1 MFQPVSLFVG
11 LRYAKAAKGNAFI
24 SFISFFSIAGIALGL
39 MSLITVSSVMNGFE
53 QSLKSAMLDLIP
65 HVQLKTHNAAN
76 ADTEKLL
83 KQLNSH
89 PLVERVQPYITSDVI
104 LQTNQEL
111 MGVRLQGL
119 FSGYDNAVS
128 KHIELGHLKTI
139 DKQKY
144 QLVISRYLAN
154 KLGVGVGDKLRV
166 MLPEVTS
173 YTPLGRVPMQRLFTV
188 AALYN
193 SKSEADMHLAFADG
207 KSLMRLMRR
216 NDTHAFDIS
225 ITLKDAFALQ
235 PFYTATAS
243 SYADYEKDDWQT
255 QQGALFA
262 AVAME
267 KRVMSMLL
275 GLIVIVA
282 VFNILSA
289 LSMMVREK
297 QGEVA
302 ILQTLGFTPTMIARV
317 FMVQGLY
324 NGLVGTIIGTAL
336 GLIVASNINII
347 LDSLGLS
354 LLGGAKLPVLFS
366 PFGLASM
373 AIASIAMSFVATL
386 YPAKKAA
393 NVLPAEVLRYE

>member
-65 HVQLKTHNAAN
+65 HVQLKTHNAAK

-83 KQLNSH
+83 EQLNSH

-128 KHIELGHLKTI
+128 KHVELGSLA
-139 DKQKY
+139 DVVEQKY
-144 QLVISRYLAN
+144 QLAISRYLAN
-154 KLGVGVGDKLRV
+154 KLGVGIGDKLRV
-166 MLPEVTS
+166 ILPEVTS

-188 AALYN
+188 SALYS

-207 KSLMRLMRR
+207 NSLMRLMRR
-216 NDTHAFDIS
+216 TGEHSFDLS

-235 PFYTATAS
+235 PFYEATVDMYS
-243 SYADYEKDDWQT
+243 HYERDDWQT
-255 QQGALFA
+255 QQGALFS

-302 ILQTLGFTPTMIARV
+302 ILQTLGFTPNMIARV

-324 NGLVGTIIGTAL
+324 NGLVGTAIGTIL
-336 GLIVASNINII
+336 GLVVANNINAI
-347 LDSLGLS
+347 LNALGLS
-354 LLGGAKLPVLFS
+354 LLGGAELPVLFS
-366 PFGLASM
+366 PLGLASM
-373 AIASIAMSFVATL
+373 AIASVAMSFVATL

>member
-65 HVQLKTHNAAN
+65 HVQLKADNAENAQIEQVLSRLNTHAM
-76 ADTEKLL
+76 
-83 KQLNSH
+83 
-89 PLVERVQPYITSDVI
+89 VERAQPYITSDVI

-128 KHIELGHLKTI
+128 KHIELGKLQTL
-139 DKQKY
+139 DKKKY
-144 QLVISRYLAN
+144 QLVLSRYLAN
-154 KLGVGVGDKLRV
+154 KLGIGVGDKVRV
-166 MLPEVTS
+166 ILPEVTS

-193 SKSEADMHLAFADG
+193 SKSEADMHLAFSDG
-207 KSLMRLMRR
+207 KSLRRLMRR
-216 NDTHAFDIS
+216 ADNSDMDIS
-225 ITLKDAFALQ
+225 ITLKDAFALV
-235 PFYTATAS
+235 PFYAS
-243 SYADYEKDDWQT
+243 VTDLLSRYEKDDWQT

-302 ILQTLGFTPTMIARV
+302 ILQTLGFTPNMIGRV

-324 NGLVGTIIGTAL
+324 NGLVGTVIGLIL
-336 GLIVASNINII
+336 GLIVASNINEV
-347 LDSLGLS
+347 LDILGLS

-366 PFGLASM
+366 PIGLISM
-373 AIASIAMSFVATL
+373 ATASIAMSFIATL

>member
-65 HVQLKTHNAAN
+65 HVQLKTQNATKAE
-76 ADTEKLL
+76 TEKLL
-83 KQLNSH
+83 KSFDSH

-111 MGVRLQGL
+111 MGVRLQGV

-128 KHIELGHLKTI
+128 KHVEFGDLESIKTR
-139 DKQKY
+139 KY

-166 MLPEVTS
+166 ILPEITS

-193 SKSEADMHLAFADG
+193 SQSEADTHLAFADG

-216 NDTHAFDIS
+216 SDSHSFDIS

-235 PFYTATAS
+235 PFYTATAR
-243 SYADYEKDDWQT
+243 AHQNYEKDDWQT

-267 KRVMSMLL
+267 KRVMSILL
-275 GLIVIVA
+275 GLIIIVA

-302 ILQTLGFTPTMIARV
+302 ILQTLGFTPNMIAKV

-324 NGLVGTIIGTAL
+324 NGLVGTILGTFL
-336 GLIVASNINII
+336 GLILASNINTV
-347 LDSLGLS
+347 LELLGLS

-366 PFGLASM
+366 PVSLTLM
-373 AIASIAMSFVATL
+373 AMMSITMSFVATL